1 FSVAALGGEVR
12 VPTLTGAVNL
22 KIPPGTQGE
31 SVFRIRSQGMPGLQ
45 SSSRG
50 DILARVQVEVPTRL
64 NHEQRKALEHFAQL
78 CGEENTPLHKSF
90 TDRLR
95 DLFS

>member
-1 FSVAALGGEVR
+1 MPALH
-12 VPTLTGAVNL
+12 
-22 KIPPGTQGE
+22 
-31 SVFRIRSQGMPGLQ
+31 

-64 NHEQRKALEHFAQL
+64 NAEQRKALEHFAQL
-78 CGEENTPLHKSF
+78 CGEENTPLQKSF
-90 TDRLR
+90 TERLR